1 LLERRWGEV
10 SGKEIV
16 QIFERTAGGKI
27 VLQNRKQHVPYVG
40 KLHIAFVK
48 QHLETVVRKAVHLFL
63 GGGNDFRVTVTGVDN
78 RNAGGKV
85 DVPTS
90 FNVPHLSILFS
101 EDKSGAE

>member
-1 LLERRWGEV
+1 
-10 SGKEIV
+10 
-16 QIFERTAGGKI
+16 
-27 VLQNRKQHVPYVG
+27 
-40 KLHIAFVK
+40 
-48 QHLETVVRKAVHLFL
+48 VRKAVHLFL